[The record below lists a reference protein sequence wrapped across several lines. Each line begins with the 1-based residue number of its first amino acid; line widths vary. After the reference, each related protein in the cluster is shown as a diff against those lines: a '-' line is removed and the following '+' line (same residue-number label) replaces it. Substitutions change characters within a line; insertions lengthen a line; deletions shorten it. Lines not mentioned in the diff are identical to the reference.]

1 MNIFDSMQ
9 ISASG
14 LNSQR
19 AVIRVIAENMAN
31 VHTTRTEE
39 GGPYL
44 RKKAIL
50 SPSPVP
56 SSPSS
61 PFSLLLAHNMGG
73 EPMGVKVTDIVEDIN
88 GVKTAYD
95 PSHPDADE
103 TGLVSLPNVDLME
116 EMVALLSASRVYEAN
131 VTAFNAAKTMAL
143 KALEI
148 GKV

>member
-14 LNSQR
+14 LSSQR

-61 PFSLLLAHNMGG
+61 PFSLLLAHNMGE
-73 EPMGVKVTDIVEDIN
+73 EPMGVKVADIVEDIN
-88 GVKTAYD
+88 GVKTVYD

-103 TGLVSLPNVDLME
+103 TGLVSLPNVNLME

>member
-31 VHTTRTEE
+31 AHTTRTTE

-61 PFSLLLAHNMGG
+61 PFSILLAHNMGG
-73 EPMGVKVTDIVEDIN
+73 EPMGVKVADIVEDLD
-88 GVKTAYD
+88 GVKTVYD

-103 TGLVSLPNVDLME
+103 TGLVSMPNVSLME
-116 EMVALLSASRVYEAN
+116 EMVNLLSASRMYEAN

>member
-14 LNSQR
+14 LNAQR
-19 AVIRVIAENMAN
+19 AVMGVIAENMAN
-31 VHTTRTEE
+31 AHTTRTEE

-61 PFSLLLAHNMGG
+61 PFSLLLGHNMGE
-73 EPMGVKVTDIVEDIN
+73 EPMGVKVADIVQDSD
-88 GVKTAYD
+88 GAKTIYD

-103 TGLVSLPNVDLME
+103 TGLVSLPNVNLME
-116 EMVALLSASRVYEAN
+116 EMVNLLSASRMYEAN
-131 VTAFNAAKTMAL
+131 VTAFNAAKTMAM

>member
-19 AVIRVIAENMAN
+19 SVIRVIAENMAN
-31 VHTTRTEE
+31 AQTTRTQE

-61 PFSLLLAHNMGG
+61 PFSLLLAHNMGE
-73 EPMGVKVTDIVEDIN
+73 EPMGVKVADIVEDIH
-88 GVKTAYD
+88 GVRTIYD

-103 TGLVSLPNVDLME
+103 TGLVSLPNVNLME
-116 EMVALLSASRVYEAN
+116 EMVALLAASRVYEAN

>member
-14 LNSQR
+14 LSSQR

-61 PFSLLLAHNMGG
+61 PFSLLLAHNMGE
-73 EPMGVKVTDIVEDIN
+73 EPMGVKVADIVEDIS
-88 GVKTAYD
+88 GVKTVYD

-103 TGLVSLPNVDLME
+103 TGLVSLPNVNLME

>member
-31 VHTTRTEE
+31 AHTTRTEE

-61 PFSLLLAHNMGG
+61 PFSLLLAHNIG
-73 EPMGVKVTDIVEDIN
+73 EDAMGVKVADIVEDIN
-88 GVKTAYD
+88 GVKTVYD

-103 TGLVSLPNVDLME
+103 TGLVSLPNVNLME

-131 VTAFNAAKTMAL
+131 VTAFNAAKTMAI

>member
-14 LNSQR
+14 LSSQR

-50 SPSPVP
+50 SPSPAP

-73 EPMGVKVTDIVEDIN
+73 EPMGVKVADIVEDTN
-88 GVKTAYD
+88 GVKTVYD

-103 TGLVSLPNVDLME
+103 TGLVSLPNVNLME